1 MQIRKAT
8 IKDYESLKEIKLLA
22 KSEELKY
29 SETLKP
35 LDETKER
42 YLSYLRT
49 DLQREKRA
57 VFMAEIDGKIIG
69 ILLAKY
75 FNPLLISKFS
85 KKGYISNVYI
95 IEEYRRKGVAIKLIN
110 TAESW
115 LKEKGVHHL
124 TLEIHKDNT
133 PAIML
138 CDQKGFNN
146 YTIKMSKEYEA
157 AFL

>member
-8 IKDYESLKEIKLLA
+8 IKDYELLKEIKLLA

-35 LDETKER
+35 IDETKER
-42 YLSYLRT
+42 YLSYLRL
-49 DLQREKRA
+49 DLTNEKRA
-57 VFMAEIDGKIIG
+57 IFIAEEDNKTIG
-69 ILLAKY
+69 IILVKY

-95 IEEYRRKGVAIKLIN
+95 LEKHRRKGVAQKLIDKG
-110 TAESW
+110 ESW

-133 PAIML
+133 PAIAL
-138 CDQKGFNN
+138 YHKKGFND
-146 YTIKMSKEYEA
+146 YTIKMSKK
-157 AFL
+157 F